1 MRPLTDGHN
10 VRLAWHLKMPLSYKW
25 ESEHWAKASF
35 NITVLLM
42 VWILQT
48 KYALNDVV
56 TMIVALQALL
66 QKAVVQYG
74 TEEYG

>member
-1 MRPLTDGHN
+1 
-10 VRLAWHLKMPLSYKW
+10 
-25 ESEHWAKASF
+25 
-35 NITVLLM
+35 M

-66 QKAVVQYG
+66 QKAVVQYA
-74 TEEYG
+74 TEGYG